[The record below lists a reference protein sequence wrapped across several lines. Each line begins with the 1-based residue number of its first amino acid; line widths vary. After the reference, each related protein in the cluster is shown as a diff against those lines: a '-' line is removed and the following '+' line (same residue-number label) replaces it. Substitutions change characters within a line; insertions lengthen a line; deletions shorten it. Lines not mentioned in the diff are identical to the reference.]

1 MLTNKQLL
9 TYTTNINDITFE
21 TSDKE
26 LPNGMNILNVIIKKD
41 IKISKSNQRGL
52 KGNR

>member
-9 TYTTNINDITFE
+9 TYTTNINDITFG

-26 LPNGMNILNVIIKKD
+26 LPNGMNILKLMIYLFV
-41 IKISKSNQRGL
+41 S
-52 KGNR
+52 